1 MVSGLIASLSAGDHK
16 ALMAHLVQEGDTAP
30 GDLGQLRRKL
40 GNGKSHHSPPLTMLP
55 SAVPGTNSVRA
66 MFSVPAATSS
76 DIEYKAKT
84 ATDARQ
90 VATIEQSLRS
100 AANIDSALIDDAP
113 ARAFRHGRFHAY

>member
-1 MVSGLIASLSAGDHK
+1 MHGTLLLAFAWLLNTTLKLRLAWRE
-16 ALMAHLVQEGDTAP
+16 L
-30 GDLGQLRRKL
+30 LRRSAL
-40 GNGKSHHSPPLTMLP
+40 FGGVLTASIAFLPTPPLTMLP

-84 ATDARQ
+84 AADVRQ